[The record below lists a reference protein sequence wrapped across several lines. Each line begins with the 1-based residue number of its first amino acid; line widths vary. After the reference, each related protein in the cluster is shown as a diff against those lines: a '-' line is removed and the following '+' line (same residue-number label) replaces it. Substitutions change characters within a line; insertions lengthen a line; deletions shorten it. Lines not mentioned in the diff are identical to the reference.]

1 MSEIQQLIAWVSA
14 YAQDTREKARAEE
27 RGAVDL
33 ATMVIMI
40 ALFAAAAIAIAT
52 IIINKFTDKA
62 NNIPTG

>member
-14 YAQDTREKARAEE
+14 YAHDTREKARADE

-40 ALFAAAAIAIAT
+40 ALFAAAAIAIAA